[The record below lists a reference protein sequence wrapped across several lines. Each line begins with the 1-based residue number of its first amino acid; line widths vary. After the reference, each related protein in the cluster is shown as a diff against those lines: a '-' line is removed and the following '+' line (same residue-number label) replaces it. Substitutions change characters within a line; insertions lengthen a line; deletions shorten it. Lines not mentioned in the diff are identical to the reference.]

1 MGSAHGE
8 DRQRRPGER
17 ELRAFE
23 ELAAKRS
30 QTQGEFIRGLIL
42 AELTRDAEGV
52 RAGTELVEIK
62 AVWLLLINLLRR
74 WRRAGR

>member
-1 MGSAHGE
+1 MAKTGNDDLASASCG
-8 DRQRRPGER
+8 RSRSWRRS
-17 ELRAFE
+17 
-23 ELAAKRS
+23 AARRKENS
-30 QTQGEFIRGLIL
+30 S